1 MERHADHS
9 EQASL
14 GASAQENFAVLGHT
28 IATWLSDRG
37 KEKLRPADARSGCEV
52 RPNTWTVRES
62 KQNA

>member
-9 EQASL
+9 KQASF
-14 GASAQENFAVLGHT
+14 APSVQENFAVLGPT

-37 KEKLRPADARSGCEV
+37 QEKLHPADARSECKV